1 MGMANCFDAHIGLK
15 GCSTVIPTSGLYVN
29 SLPGISTELVDKIAT
44 ADQVTYRGV
53 WKDILAISKA
63 QLLNDLVNGL
73 SEQINFHQIVYQT
86 KRPRPSRT
94 KETIPAFAEYRG
106 VFIQA
111 PESRYSQIRVKTLFV
126 YSAAIIDVLVT
137 VKTWNVWDGS
147 EIDSQDF
154 TLSPGF
160 NEVAI
165 NLDIDLKF
173 SENAVF
179 IGVDSSILDTIYF
192 LQEAPDYWNFWDDD
206 CPYFNGQLWSNQQ
219 LLIQPASMALADSP
233 DYTTVV
239 RTGRPAGVWVQA
251 EVVCSSELFLCENI
265 SSFTTAILYLE
276 AWQLLLFK
284 IASPR
289 QNFFTYFKEDV
300 TEKLMVEFQK
310 QYESNMKRV
319 LKAIPVEGSGYCFDC
334 ENTRTY
340 EYHTSLP

>member
-1 MGMANCFDAHIGLK
+1 MANCFDAHIGLK

-44 ADQVTYRGV
+44 ADQVSYRGV
-53 WKDILAISKA
+53 WKDILAISKT

-111 PESRYSQIRVKTLFV
+111 PESRYSQIRIKNLFV
-126 YSAAIIDVLVT
+126 YSAALIDALVT

-147 EIDSQDF
+147 EINSQDI

-160 NEVAI
+160 NEIAL

-173 SENAVF
+173 SENTVF

-192 LQEAPDYWNFWDDD
+192 LQEAPDYWNFWDDE
-206 CPYFNGQLWSNQQ
+206 CPYYQGQLWSNQL
-219 LLIQPASMALADSP
+219 LLIQPASMSVADTP
-233 DYTTVV
+233 DYSTVV
-239 RTGRPAGVWVQA
+239 RQGRPAGVWVQA
-251 EVVCSSELFLCENI
+251 EVICSSELFLCENI
-265 SSFTTAILYLE
+265 TAFTTAILYLLGHN
-276 AWQLLLFK
+276 LLLYK

-289 QNFFTYFKEDV
+289 QNFFTYWKESI
-300 TEKLMVEFQK
+300 TEQLLVDYKQK
-310 QYESNMKRV
+310 YKSNLKRSLAAV
-319 LKAIPVEGSGYCFDC
+319 PKDGAGFCFDC

-340 EYHTSLP
+340 EYHASLP